1 VREISKT
8 TGKPLKIVLSGGEY
22 ALDRKVLDAM
32 EEPISHILRNAADH
46 GIEDAKGR
54 KAAGKNETGR
64 LSVAVHHTGDAV
76 ELTVAD
82 DGSGVDSETIRKSL
96 VRKKILSE
104 SEASHLSSDQLF
116 DYLFESGFST
126 HSGVSKISGRGVGL
140 DVVKFTVE
148 RLGGEVRLETRKGE
162 GTAITLRLP
171 LVMSTVRCL
180 LFRISNKVFAVPASN
195 VEKVVI
201 PSSEDVK
208 MVGGGEVV
216 VYDGQNVPLGS
227 LSEILD
233 IASDAASL
241 SQGSR
246 MVVIISFGERRF
258 CFSVDELMEYTQVI
272 LKPLGDLLERVPNVS
287 GISLL
292 GTGEVALILNPAD
305 LVRAAGGGARGKS
318 TKAIF
323 QADGDAT
330 ETRRVLVVDDSIAT
344 RTLEKTLLESA
355 GFTVYTASD
364 GYKALDVLSTT
375 ACDVVISDIQMPN
388 MDGFEL
394 TRTIKGRP
402 AFSYLPVILITSM
415 GSDEDKARG
424 MAAGAD
430 AYIIKRELTQQELI
444 DTINQLL

>member
-8 TGKPLKIVLSGGEY
+8 TGKQLELYLKGGEY

-46 GIEDAKGR
+46 GIENAEGR
-54 KAAGKNETGR
+54 KRAGKGEVGR
-64 LSVAVHHTGDAV
+64 INLVVHHTGDAV
-76 ELTVAD
+76 ELTVSD
-82 DGSGVDSETIRKSL
+82 DGGGIDPEAIRRSL
-96 VRKKILSE
+96 VKKQILSE
-104 SEASHLSSDQLF
+104 SEASHLSADQLL

-126 HSGVSKISGRGVGL
+126 HREVSKISGRGVGL

-180 LFRISNKVFAVPASN
+180 LFKISNKVFAIPASN

-201 PSSEDVK
+201 PKSDEVK

-216 VYDGQNVPLGS
+216 VYSGQNVPLGS
-227 LSEILD
+227 LSDILD
-233 IASDAASL
+233 ISSDTTS
-241 SQGSR
+241 SSHESR
-246 MVVIISFGERRF
+246 MVVMISFGERRF
-258 CFSVDELMEYTQVI
+258 CFSVDELLEYTQVI
-272 LKPLGDLLERVPNVS
+272 LKPLGDLLERVPNIS

-292 GTGEVALILNPAD
+292 GTGELALILNPAD
-305 LVRAAGGGARGKS
+305 LVRAAGGGVRGSKIKS
-318 TKAIF
+318 IF
-323 QADGDAT
+323 ETAGDGA
-330 ETRRVLVVDDSIAT
+330 EARRVLVVDDSIAT

-364 GYKALDVLSTT
+364 GYKALDILSTT

-388 MDGFEL
+388 MDGIEL

-424 MAAGAD
+424 LAAGAD
-430 AYIIKRELTQQELI
+430 AYIVKRELTQRELI